1 MGWVKKFRSFNY
13 SGVSLYT
20 GLCCENP
27 GRTEENIKRIRT
39 AKNLSQ
45 KEVTINAKLDTAQ
58 YSRIEGGKTDP
69 AFSAVVRMA
78 KALGVE
84 LTELFRADE
93 LFKEVNSKNRTLME
107 KISLVDTLGK
117 DEQQAIFKMIDL
129 AVSNKKLKDNLS
141 QLIAQ

>member
-1 MGWVKKFRSFNY
+1 MDLAKALKKVR
-13 SGVSLYT
+13 
-20 GLCCENP
+20 E
-27 GRTEENIKRIRT
+27 
-39 AKNLSQ
+39 AKGLSQ
-45 KEVTINAKLDTAQ
+45 KEVALSCKMDTAQ

-69 AFSAVVRMA
+69 SFSAVVRMA

-107 KISLVDTLGK
+107 KISMVDTLGK
-117 DEQQAIFKMIDL
+117 DEQQAIFKVIDL
-129 AVSNKKLKDNLS
+129 AISNKKMKDNLS